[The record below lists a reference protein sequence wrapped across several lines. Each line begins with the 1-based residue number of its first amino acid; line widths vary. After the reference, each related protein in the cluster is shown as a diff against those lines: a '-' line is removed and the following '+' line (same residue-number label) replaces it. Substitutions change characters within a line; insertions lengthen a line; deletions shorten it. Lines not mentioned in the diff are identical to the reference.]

1 MSTVSYV
8 LFRSIKNGFKQAF
21 KKPAALIG
29 YLVLLALVIFTLVSG
44 DYVEA
49 GAPRNLEVFAAIV
62 LAIYFFIL
70 VLSAAQGLK
79 QGSTLFRMAD
89 VNLLFTSPVKPQ
101 TILVYGIARQLGILL
116 LASIGMLMQ
125 YTNLRMNFG
134 LGGGAVAGLMTGY
147 VLIGIASQLLSASLY
162 AFCASRQNARGIINY
177 IIRGLFVVLAIGFVA
192 YVMVTGGSVGEGLKN
207 FFGASWWNYVPLLG
221 WTQAIAVYAAHGD
234 WMMTLLFAALSIASC
249 IALGIWLYKTS
260 SDYYED
266 VLLSAENT
274 YLTKEAAKEGRLIS
288 TGAVSKRARKDFGPL
303 KGKGASAFF
312 YRAWREQQK
321 KGLWLFTLTTI
332 GALAGPCFVLI
343 LKASSGGELDSIGL
357 WPGLYFSAYMLVF
370 LSIKDGLANELT
382 HHPLF
387 LAPISAW
394 RKLVAVSLPQMIK
407 FAVDACVF
415 ALVAV
420 IVLKTAVS
428 EALFAAVA
436 YASMGAVFAACI
448 VLVERL
454 LSRSKNAIL
463 VIMVYLGILVVVLL
477 PGFVAGGIL
486 QSSSFAVGYLVCA
499 AWNLIASSLIL
510 FFCRNLLHSMET

>member
-8 LFRSIKNGFKQAF
+8 LLKSIKNGIKQAF
-21 KKPAALIG
+21 KKPTILIG
-29 YLVLLALVIFTLVSG
+29 YLFLLALAIFTLASG
-44 DYVEA
+44 GKVEA
-49 GAPRNLEVFAAIV
+49 GEPRNLEVFAAIV

-79 QGSTLFRMAD
+79 QGSALFRMAD

-125 YTNLRMNFG
+125 YTNLRVNFG
-134 LGGGAVAGLMTGY
+134 LGGGAVAGLMIGY

-162 AFCASRQNARGIINY
+162 AFCASRPNARGIITY
-177 IIRGLFVVLAIGFVA
+177 IVRGLFVVLGVGFVA
-192 YVMVTGGSVGEGLKN
+192 YVMITGGSVGEGLKN

-221 WTQAIAVYAAHGD
+221 WTQAIAVYGANGD
-234 WMMTLLFAALSIASC
+234 WTIALTFAAISILGC
-249 IALGIWLYKTS
+249 VALGLWLYKTS

-274 YLTKEAAKEGRLIS
+274 YLTKEAAKEGRMVS

-321 KGLWLFTLTTI
+321 KGIWLFTLTTI
-332 GALAGPCFVLI
+332 GALVGPCFVLI
-343 LKASSGGELDSIGL
+343 MRASSGGETDSVGL
-357 WPGLYFSAYMLVF
+357 WPGLYFSAYILVF

-382 HHPLF
+382 HYPLF
-387 LAPISAW
+387 LAPVSSW

-407 FAVDACVF
+407 FATDACVF

-420 IVLKTAVS
+420 IVLKASVS
-428 EALFAAVA
+428 EALFAAIV

-454 LSRSKNAIL
+454 LSGSKNTVL
-463 VIMVYLGILVVVLL
+463 VLMVYLGILIVVLV
-477 PGFVAGGIL
+477 PGFIVGSILSGGSYVL
-486 QSSSFAVGYLVCA
+486 GYLVCA

>member
-1 MSTVSYV
+1 MSAVSYV
-8 LFRSIKNGFKQAF
+8 LLKSIKNGVKQAF

-29 YLVLLALVIFTLVSG
+29 YILLLALVILTIVPGQHL
-44 DYVEA
+44 EA
-49 GAPRNLEVFAAIV
+49 GEPRNLDVFAAII

-89 VNLLFTSPVKPQ
+89 VNLLFTSPIRPQ

-116 LASIGMLMQ
+116 LASICMLMQ
-125 YTNLRMNFG
+125 YTNLRVNFG
-134 LGGGAVAGLMTGY
+134 LGSGAVAGLMIGY

-162 AFCASRQNARGIINY
+162 AFCASRPNARGIVTNIV
-177 IIRGLFVVLAIGFVA
+177 RGLGVALGVGFVA
-192 YVMVTGGSVGEGLKN
+192 FVMITGGSVGQGLKN
-207 FFGASWWNYVPLLG
+207 FFGASWWNYIPLLG
-221 WTQAIAVYAAHGD
+221 WTEAIAVYSAIGD
-234 WMMTLLFAALSIASC
+234 WTTALLFAALSVLGC
-249 IALGIWLYKTS
+249 GALGLWLYKSS

-266 VLLSAENT
+266 VLLSAEHT
-274 YLTKEAAKEGRLIS
+274 HLTKEAAKEGRMIS
-288 TGAVSKRARKDFGPL
+288 TGTIGKRARKDFGPL

-343 LKASSGGELDSIGL
+343 MRASAGGELDSIGL

-370 LSIKDGLANELT
+370 LSIKDGLASELR
-382 HHPLF
+382 HYPLF
-387 LAPISAW
+387 LAPVSSW

-407 FAVDACVF
+407 FAMDACVF
-415 ALVAV
+415 ALVSV
-420 IVLKTAVS
+420 IALKTSVS
-428 EALFAAVA
+428 EAFFAALA

-454 LSRSKNAIL
+454 LSSSKNAVL
-463 VIMVYLGILVVVLL
+463 VMMVYLGILIVVLL
-477 PGFVAGGIL
+477 PGFIAGTVL
-486 QSSSFAVGYLVCA
+486 SETAYVLGYLVCA
-499 AWNLIASSLIL
+499 AWNLIASALIL